1 MSLYVLVLPI
11 SGLVLFGVLF
21 FGIATISRR
30 NHINQLQNLIKYAPR
45 REKEGMNR

>member
-21 FGIATISRR
+21 FGIATISRH
-30 NHINQLQNLIKYAPR
+30 NHIQRKTLMTSAPQ
-45 REKEGMNR
+45 REREGMKR